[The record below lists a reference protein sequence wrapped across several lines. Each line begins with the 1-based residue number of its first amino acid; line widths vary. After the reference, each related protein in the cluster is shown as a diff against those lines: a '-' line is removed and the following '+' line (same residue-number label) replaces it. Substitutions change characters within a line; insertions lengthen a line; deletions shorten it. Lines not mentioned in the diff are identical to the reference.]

1 LHNLVSVKSLPCI
14 LSAATLATAL
24 ALPGAAIAQ
33 GAGSYPTRP
42 VQIVPPFAPGGSSEA
57 EGRLF
62 AQKLAESTGH
72 NFLLDYRPGASG
84 VIAVGYLAKAA
95 PDGYTI
101 LMGSGGVIATTPAFR
116 TNLPYDPIRDI
127 APVTLL
133 YKRPTI
139 LLVHPSLPVKNAAEY
154 IAYAKARPG
163 ELNYGTVGAGGSP
176 HIAGAWLHNLTGTSV
191 TFVHY
196 KGTAALVPDLI
207 SGRLQVTS
215 TTISSGMPL
224 VKAGKLRLLGVTT
237 SQRSQLLPEVPTLA
251 EQVAPG
257 YDFSGWQAVVAPGAT
272 PPAIINRL
280 RNEFVKAANAP
291 DLSKR
296 LLDEGVIMSLTTP
309 DEFGRFLVTEINRW
323 KKLVQD
329 TGMTAEE

>member
-1 LHNLVSVKSLPCI
+1 MKYPRHLAACLLAAEALLP
-14 LSAATLATAL
+14 A
-24 ALPGAAIAQ
+24 GVRAQ
-33 GAGSYPTRP
+33 GASDNYPSRP
-42 VQIVPPFAPGGSSEA
+42 VQIVLPFAPGGSSEV

-62 AQKLAESTGH
+62 AQKLTESTGR

-84 VIAVGYLAKAA
+84 VIAMGYLTKAA

-101 LMGSGGVIATTPAFR
+101 LMGSGGIIGTTPAFR
-116 TNLPYDPIRDI
+116 KDLPSDPIRDV

-133 YKRPTI
+133 YKRPTV
-139 LLVHPSLPVKNAAEY
+139 LLVHPGLPVKNAAEY
-154 IAYAKARPG
+154 IAYAKAHPG

-176 HIAGAWLHNLTGTSV
+176 HIAGAWLHNLTGTTV

-196 KGTAALVPDLI
+196 KGTGALVPDLI

-237 SQRSQLLPEVPTLA
+237 SQRSQLLPDVPTLA

-257 YDFSGWQAVVAPGAT
+257 YDFSGWQAVIAPGAT
-272 PPAIINRL
+272 PPAIIGRL
-280 RNEFVKAANAP
+280 RAEFVKAANSP
-291 DLSKR
+291 DLNKR

-309 DEFGRFLVTEINRW
+309 EEFGKFLVVEINRW

-329 TGMTAEE
+329 TGMTAED